1 MNNNKI
7 FFTDSIC
14 SSIKKSKS
22 FNRLRLKAIA
32 RKAIFN
38 GCDCDSVLSSL
49 KEDSYIQKFTSVYG
63 SERAKYFINEI
74 INEALVEEL
83 I

>member
-1 MNNNKI
+1 MNNNKV

-22 FNRLRLKAIA
+22 FNRVRLKAIA

-49 KEDSYIQKFTSVYG
+49 KEDSYIQNLTSVYG
-63 SERAKYFINEI
+63 SDQAKHFVNEI
-74 INEALVEEL
+74 INEALVKEL